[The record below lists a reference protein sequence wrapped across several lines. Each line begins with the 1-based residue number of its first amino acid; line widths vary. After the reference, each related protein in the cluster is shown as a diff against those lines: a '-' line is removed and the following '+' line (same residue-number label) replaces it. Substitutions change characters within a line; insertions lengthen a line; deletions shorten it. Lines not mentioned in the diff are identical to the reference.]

1 MDRGER
7 RAVGFATRHCPSYD
21 LKQMSSTNSSVQLA
35 VPPHTVA
42 DPVHKSEMVKPGVL
56 FKRIDIDQAYVER
69 FTPANANLNWLSCG
83 EYRLSPLAKTD
94 LLTLPEDESLLFM
107 WKGSAEAEVE
117 GKSYS
122 LAPYDTL
129 YIPRGAKF
137 QLSNLKSEVVN
148 VIRCSATAENVHP
161 VHHSSFAEYSK
172 REDRIR
178 HLAGKDVFMMF
189 DVPEA
194 GDKLIAG
201 YTFFQPYQR
210 SWPPHNHTDQ
220 EETYIFIKGHG
231 AMEVYESPEKLC
243 FVTSVNEGDA
253 VTIPMMNYHPVF
265 SQDSALEFIWC
276 IAGARYW
283 VGDKNKDFLAGKGD
297 SITT

>member
-1 MDRGER
+1 MPTSQ
-7 RAVGFATRHCPSYD
+7 A
-21 LKQMSSTNSSVQLA
+21 VQLA
-35 VPPHTVA
+35 VPPSTVVE
-42 DPVHKSEMVKPGVL
+42 PIHKSDTVKPGVL
-56 FKRIDIDQAYVER
+56 FKAPQPGEPGAYRER
-69 FTPANANLNWLSCG
+69 FTPAAANLNWLSCG
-83 EYRLSPLAKTD
+83 EYELAPNANSELLS
-94 LLTLPEDESLLFM
+94 LPNDESLLFM
-107 WKGSAEAEVE
+107 WKGSAEVEVA
-117 GKSYS
+117 GRSYA

-129 YIPRGAKF
+129 YIPRGAQF
-137 QLSNLKSEVVN
+137 QISNPQSEIAK

-161 VHHSSFAEYSK
+161 VHHSKFTEYSK
-172 REDRIR
+172 RDDRIR
-178 HLAGKDVFMMF
+178 KLSGKDVFMMF

-194 GDKLIAG
+194 ADKLIAG

-243 FVTSVNEGDA
+243 FVTSVNEGDL
-253 VTIPMMNYHPVF
+253 VTIPMLNYHPVF
-265 SQDSALEFIWC
+265 SQESPLEFIWC

-283 VGDKNKDFLAGKGD
+283 VGDKNKDFMAGKGD